1 MHRFN
6 KMPISQI
13 FPPYGPVMHARKLPD
28 VDQNKNS
35 LVALPMLSTDFSGPP
50 HQTDR
55 QGLLEWR
62 IGMQETVTVG
72 LLEKIS
78 LLKGEMLEQLK
89 HIKHLERDQASR
101 NESLYQELKGL
112 SASIA
117 AMDGEVKAFEE
128 NVRDK
133 WKNVNAAAVTL
144 RNLENH
150 HVTSLSDVR
159 ARITRGDQ
167 AINTLSQ
174 KLSQLGDELRNIS
187 ESEKRDIH
195 DLTNLIRA
203 GNERLTK
210 EADSSKKT
218 GELSSEV
225 DRVSTKASASL
236 QRTQEELHREITEM
250 EHRLMQQVSEV
261 HQVIRSGA
269 NDCINERHHLETK
282 LTDMMTAQLNAID
295 ARVVSAEEK
304 AEEVKVDEE
313 LVARVE
319 EIENDQAAFKQQVL
333 KTFKEIEAR
342 MNRMSDDIY
351 ERHRSATEEIRDE
364 LRQGFAA
371 MHDTITNMKSVLE
384 NKMRITEEGLQ
395 LEMGQLRKLIVLV

>member
-1 MHRFN
+1 
-6 KMPISQI
+6 
-13 FPPYGPVMHARKLPD
+13 
-28 VDQNKNS
+28 
-35 LVALPMLSTDFSGPP
+35 MLSTDFSGPP